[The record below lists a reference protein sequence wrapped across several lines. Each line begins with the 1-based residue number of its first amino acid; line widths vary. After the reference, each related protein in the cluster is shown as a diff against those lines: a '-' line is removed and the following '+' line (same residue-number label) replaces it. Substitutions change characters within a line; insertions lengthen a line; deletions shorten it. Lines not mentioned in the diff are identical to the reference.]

1 MKDGTATMVM
11 TPPATKPKEKEVSG
25 QELSKTWVGQS
36 IKRREDPRLLTG
48 RGTFVDDI
56 TLPNLYHAAILRSPR
71 AHARILSYDTR
82 EAENHPGVIAVL
94 TGEEVGQMS
103 KPFPVGVTAAFKYY
117 SAAVGKVRYVGEPV
131 AVVVASD
138 RYVAEDAME
147 LIQVEYEPL
156 PPIVHCEAALEADA
170 PLLHEELGN
179 NIGCHRLLN
188 YGDVDQAFEEADL
201 VLKER
206 FVFPRYSSLPL
217 ETYAVIADFDAITGM
232 FTVHSNFMGPFSM
245 HAVAAR
251 ALDVEEN
258 KLRFIVPSD
267 IGGSFGI
274 KTSIYP
280 YIVLLSL
287 ASRKAGRPVKWI
299 EDRQEHLMA
308 SSCQTDRVAYREV
321 AVKNDGTLLGIKSKV
336 IENVGAYL
344 RAPEPACT
352 FRPIGNFV
360 GPYKV
365 RNVQLDAYDVMTNK
379 CPTGPNRGYGCQQ
392 IYFEQERMMDRIAE
406 ELELDPLEVRMKN
419 LIPAEDMPYTTPTGG
434 IYDSGDYPKGMDLVV
449 EMSQYT
455 KLRERQKK
463 ARAEGRLFGI
473 GIATGIDPS
482 VSNMGYITIALPP
495 EFRARAGY
503 LPKSGSAESATI
515 QMNQR
520 GKVSVTMATTPQ
532 GQGHETVV
540 TQIVADELG
549 ITPDDVVIVDE
560 FDTAKHG
567 WSISSGTYA
576 SRFASV
582 GTSAAVLAAR
592 KLKGKIIHLAAALL
606 SVPEED
612 LIIQEG
618 KVFAKDNPE
627 KNITV
632 KRVAGTA
639 HWNHELLPDDV
650 EAGLQARAVFRFP
663 ANVAPDPQ
671 DRVNSS
677 NTYGFMVEIVVVE
690 VDPDSGKVNILDWFS
705 VHDAGTIINPKIV
718 EGQIYGGALHGI
730 GGALFEELA
739 YDDDGQ
745 FLTGSF
751 MHYVCPTAV
760 EAPKLKIGH
769 ICSPSPLT
777 LLGSKGAGESSSETA
792 PAAIAGAVADA
803 LGPLGIR
810 INELPLNPKRVWT
823 LIHESKTP

>member
-1 MKDGTATMVM
+1 M
-11 TPPATKPKEKEVSG
+11 TVEAPPKEKEKEAETPKKG
-25 QELSKTWVGQS
+25 WVGQG

-56 TLPNLYHAAILRSPR
+56 TVPNLHHAAILRSPR
-71 AHARILSYDTR
+71 AHAKIVAIDTA
-82 EAENHPGVIAVL
+82 EALKQPGVIAVL
-94 TGEEVGQMS
+94 TGDEVGQMS
-103 KPFPVGVTAAFKYY
+103 KPFPLGVTTPIKYY
-117 SAAVGKVRYVGEPV
+117 SAAVDKVRYVGEPV

-138 RYVAEDAME
+138 RYVAEDGVE
-147 LIQVEYEPL
+147 LIEVEYEPL
-156 PPIVHCEAALEADA
+156 PPIVNPEAALAPDA
-170 PLLHEELGN
+170 PVLHEEIGN
-179 NIGCHRLLN
+179 NIGCHRLLD

-206 FVFPRYSSLPL
+206 FVFPRYSSVPL
-217 ETYAVIADFDAITGM
+217 ETYAVIADYDAISGV
-232 FTVHSNFMGPFSM
+232 FTIRSNFMGPFSM

-251 ALDVEEN
+251 ALSVEEN

-274 KTSIYP
+274 KSSIYP
-280 YIVLLSL
+280 YIVLIAL
-287 ASRKAGRPVKWI
+287 AAMKAGRPVKWI

-321 AVKNDGTLLGIKSKV
+321 AVKKDGTLLGIKAK
-336 IENVGAYL
+336 IIDNVGAYV

-365 RNVQLDAYDVMTNK
+365 KNIRIDAYNVMTNK
-379 CPTGPNRGYGCQQ
+379 CPTGPNRGYGCQHL
-392 IYFEQERMMDRIAE
+392 YFEQERMMDMIAE
-406 ELELDPLEVRMKN
+406 ELELDPIEVRLHN
-419 LIPAEDMPYTTPTGG
+419 FIAAEDIPYTTPMGG
-434 IYDSGDYPKGMDLVV
+434 IYDSGDYRKGMDLVV
-449 EMSQYT
+449 EMSQYK
-455 KLRERQKK
+455 KLREKQKK
-463 ARAEGRLFGI
+463 AREEGRLFGI

-482 VSNMGYITIALPP
+482 VSNMGYLTVALPP
-495 EFRARAGY
+495 EVRARPGY
-503 LPKSGSAESATI
+503 LPKSGSAETATI
-515 QMNQR
+515 QMNPR
-520 GKVSVTMATTPQ
+520 GKVSVTMSTTPQ

-540 TQIVADELG
+540 AQIVADELG
-549 ITPDDVVIVDE
+549 LTPDDVVSIDE

-567 WSISSGTYA
+567 WTISSGTYA

-592 KLKGKIIHLAAALL
+592 QLKKKIIHLAAALL

-612 LIIQEG
+612 LTIEKG
-618 KVFAKDNPE
+618 KVFVKDNPE
-627 KNITV
+627 NSITV

-639 HWNHELLPDDV
+639 HWNHELLPADV

-663 ANVAPDPQ
+663 SNVAPDPE

-677 NTYGFMVEIVVVE
+677 YTYGFMVEIVVVE
-690 VDPDSGKVNILDWFS
+690 VDRDSGQVKILDWFS
-705 VHDAGTIINPKIV
+705 VHDAGTIINPKIL

-730 GGALFEELA
+730 GGALYEELA
-739 YDDDGQ
+739 YDEEGQ

-751 MHYVCPTAV
+751 MHYVCPTAA
-760 EAPKLKIGH
+760 EAPLLNIDH

-777 LLGSKGAGESSSETA
+777 LLGSKGVGESSSQTA

-803 LGPLGIR
+803 LRPLGIK
-810 INELPLNPKRVWT
+810 ITQLPLNPKKVWT
-823 LIHESKTP
+823 LIHESESKTNRNTSDSR

>member
-1 MKDGTATMVM
+1 MVVA
-11 TPPATKPKEKEVSG
+11 PPPTREKEKKA
-25 QELSKTWVGQS
+25 QKTGTYVGQPV
-36 IKRREDPRLLTG
+36 KRREDPRLLTG

-56 TLPNLYHAAILRSPR
+56 TVPNMLFAAILRSPR
-71 AHARILSYDTR
+71 AHARILSIDPSK
-82 EAENHPGVIAVL
+82 ALDHPEVITVL
-94 TGEEVGQMS
+94 TGKEVGEQS
-103 KPFPVGVTAAFKYY
+103 LPFPVGVVASFKYY
-117 SAAVGKVRYVGEPV
+117 SAAVDKVRYVGEPV

-138 RYVAEDAME
+138 RYVAEDALE
-147 LIQVEYEPL
+147 LIDVEYEPL
-156 PPIVHCEAALEADA
+156 PPVIKPEDALDPDAAI
-170 PLLHEELGN
+170 LHEELGS
-179 NIGCHRLLN
+179 NIGCHRLLD
-188 YGDVDQAFEEADL
+188 YGDVDKAFDEADL
-201 VLKER
+201 TLKER

-217 ETYAVIADFDAITGM
+217 ETYAVISDYDAVTGVI
-232 FTVHSNFMGPFSM
+232 TVHSNFMGPFSM
-245 HAVAAR
+245 HAVTAR
-251 ALDVEEN
+251 ALNIDEN

-274 KTSIYP
+274 KSSIYP

-287 ASRKAGRPVKWI
+287 AAMKAGRPVKWI

-365 RNVQLDAYDVMTNK
+365 RNVRLDAYDVMTNK

-392 IYFEQERMMDRIAE
+392 IYFEQERMMDHIAK
-406 ELELDPLEVRMKN
+406 ELDLDPIEVRRRN
-419 LIPAEDMPYTTPTGG
+419 LIPAEEIPYTTPMGG
-434 IYDSGDYPKGMDLVV
+434 IYDSGDYQKGMDLVV
-449 EMSQYT
+449 EMSQYES
-455 KLRERQKK
+455 LRKQQKEAQK
-463 ARAEGRLFGI
+463 EGRLFGI

-495 EFRARAGY
+495 EVRAKPGY

-520 GKVSVTMATTPQ
+520 GKVSITMGTTPQ

-540 TQIVADELG
+540 SQIVADELG
-549 ITPDDVVIVDE
+549 ITPEDVMVIDE

-576 SRFASV
+576 SRFSSV
-582 GTSAAVLAAR
+582 GTSAAALAAR
-592 KLKGKIIHLAAALL
+592 KLKGKILHLAAALL

-612 LIIQEG
+612 LIIEEG
-618 KVFAKDNPE
+618 TVVSQSDPE
-627 KNITV
+627 KKITV

-639 HWNHELLPDDV
+639 HWNLELLPDDI

-663 ANVAPDPQ
+663 SNVAPDAQ

-677 NTYGFMVEIVVVE
+677 NTYGFMVEICVVE
-690 VDPDSGKVNILDWFS
+690 VDRDSGEVKILDWFS
-705 VHDAGTIINPKIV
+705 VHDAGTIINPMLM

-730 GGALFEELA
+730 AGALYEELS
-739 YDDDGQ
+739 YDDEGQ
-745 FLTGSF
+745 MLAGNF
-751 MHYVCPTAV
+751 MQYVCPTAV
-760 EAPKLKIGH
+760 EAPKLNIGH

-777 LLGSKGAGESSSETA
+777 TLGSKGAGESSSETA
-792 PAAIAGAVADA
+792 PAAIASAVADA
-803 LGPLGIR
+803 LRPLGVN
-810 INELPLNPKRVWT
+810 INELPLNPKRVWS
-823 LIHESKTP
+823 LIHEGPSENS

>member
-1 MKDGTATMVM
+1 MVVA
-11 TPPATKPKEKEVSG
+11 PPQTKEKKKEA
-25 QELSKTWVGQS
+25 QKAATWVGQS
-36 IKRREDPRLLTG
+36 VKRREDPRLLTG

-56 TLPNLYHAAILRSPR
+56 TVPNMHYAAILRSPR
-71 AHARILSYDTR
+71 AHARVVSIDPSKALDL
-82 EAENHPGVIAVL
+82 PGVITVL
-94 TGEEVGQMS
+94 TGEEVGEKS
-103 KPFPVGVTAAFKYY
+103 LPFPVGVTAAFKYY
-117 SAAVGKVRYVGEPV
+117 SAAVDKVRYVGEPV

-138 RYVAEDAME
+138 RYVAEDALE
-147 LIQVEYEPL
+147 LIEVEYDPL
-156 PPIVHCEAALEADA
+156 PPVVKPEDALDPDAAI
-170 PLLHEELGN
+170 LHEELGN
-179 NIGCHRLLN
+179 NIGCHRLLD
-188 YGDVDQAFEEADL
+188 YGEVDKAFEEADL
-201 VLKER
+201 ILKER

-217 ETYAVIADFDAITGM
+217 ETYAVIADHDAITGVI
-232 FTVHSNFMGPFSM
+232 TVHSNFMGPFSM
-245 HAVAAR
+245 HAVTAR
-251 ALDVEEN
+251 ALNIDEN

-274 KTSIYP
+274 KSSIYP
-280 YIVLLSL
+280 YIVLISL
-287 ASRKAGRPVKWI
+287 AAMKAGRPVKWI
-299 EDRQEHLMA
+299 EDRQEHLLA

-321 AVKNDGTLLGIKSKV
+321 AVRNDGTLLGIKSKV

-365 RNVQLDAYDVMTNK
+365 QNVRLDAYDVMTNK

-406 ELELDPLEVRMKN
+406 ELDLDPMEVRRRN
-419 LIPAEDMPYTTPTGG
+419 LIPADEIPYTTPMGG
-434 IYDSGDYPKGMDLVV
+434 IYDSGDYQKGMDLVV
-449 EMSQYT
+449 EMSQYEDL
-455 KLRERQKK
+455 KKQRDEAQK
-463 ARAEGRLFGI
+463 EGRLFGI

-495 EFRARAGY
+495 EVRAKPGY

-520 GKVSVTMATTPQ
+520 GKVSVSMGTTPQ

-540 TQIVADELG
+540 SQIVADELG
-549 ITPDDVVIVDE
+549 LTPEEILVIDE

-592 KLKGKIIHLAAALL
+592 KLKKQIIHLAAALL

-612 LIIQEG
+612 LVIEEG
-618 KVFAKDNPE
+618 TVISQSDPE
-627 KNITV
+627 KKITV

-639 HWNHELLPDDV
+639 HWNLELLPDDI

-663 ANVAPDPQ
+663 SNVAPDSQ

-677 NTYGFMVEIVVVE
+677 NTYGFMVEICVVE
-690 VDPDSGKVNILDWFS
+690 VDRDSGEVKILDWFS
-705 VHDAGTIINPKIV
+705 VHDAGTIINPMLM

-730 GGALFEELA
+730 GGALFEELS

-745 FLTGSF
+745 MLAGNF
-751 MHYVCPTAV
+751 MQYVCATAV
-760 EAPKLKIGH
+760 EAPKLNIGH

-777 LLGSKGAGESSSETA
+777 PLGSKGAGESTSETA
-792 PAAIAGAVADA
+792 PAAIANAVADA
-803 LGPLGIR
+803 LRSLDVN
-810 INELPLNPKRVWT
+810 INELPLNPKRVWS
-823 LIHESKTP
+823 LIHEGPSKNN

>member
-1 MKDGTATMVM
+1 M
-11 TPPATKPKEKEVSG
+11 
-25 QELSKTWVGQS
+25 
-36 IKRREDPRLLTG
+36 
-48 RGTFVDDI
+48 DDI
-56 TLPNLYHAAILRSPR
+56 TMPNMHHAAILRSPR
-71 AHARILSYDTR
+71 AHARVISIDTSKAL
-82 EAENHPGVIAVL
+82 ELPGVITVL
-94 TGEEVGQMS
+94 TGKEVGEQS
-103 KPFPVGVTAAFKYY
+103 LPFPVGVTAPFKYY
-117 SAAVGKVRYVGEPV
+117 SAAVDKVRYVGEPV

-138 RYVAEDAME
+138 RYVAEDALE
-147 LIQVEYEPL
+147 LIEVDYDPL
-156 PPIVHCEAALEADA
+156 PPVVKPEDALDPNAAI
-170 PLLHEELGN
+170 LHEELGD
-179 NIGCHRLLN
+179 NIGCHRLLD
-188 YGDVDQAFEEADL
+188 YGEVDKAFEKADL
-201 VLKER
+201 ILKER

-217 ETYAVIADFDAITGM
+217 ETYAVIADYDAVTGVIT
-232 FTVHSNFMGPFSM
+232 VRSNFMGPFSM

-251 ALDVEEN
+251 ALNIDEN

-274 KTSIYP
+274 KSSIYP
-280 YIVLLSL
+280 YIVLISL
-287 ASRKAGRPVKWI
+287 AAMKAGRPVKWI
-299 EDRQEHLMA
+299 EDRQEHLLA

-321 AVKNDGTLLGIKSKV
+321 AVRNDGTLLGIKSKV

-365 RNVQLDAYDVMTNK
+365 RNVRLDAYDVMTNK

-406 ELELDPLEVRMKN
+406 ELDLDPMEVRRRN
-419 LIPAEDMPYTTPTGG
+419 LIPADEIPYTTPMGG
-434 IYDSGDYPKGMDLVV
+434 IYDSGNYQKGMDLVV
-449 EMSQYT
+449 EMSQYESL
-455 KLRERQKK
+455 KKQRDEAQK
-463 ARAEGRLFGI
+463 EGRLFGI

-495 EFRARAGY
+495 EVRAKPGY

-520 GKVSVTMATTPQ
+520 GKVSVSMGTTPQ

-540 TQIVADELG
+540 SQIVADELG
-549 ITPDDVVIVDE
+549 ITPEEVLVIDE

-592 KLKGKIIHLAAALL
+592 KLKKQIIHLAAALL

-612 LIIQEG
+612 LVIEEG
-618 KVFAKDNPE
+618 TVISQSDPE
-627 KNITV
+627 KKITV

-639 HWNHELLPDDV
+639 HWNLELLPDDI

-663 ANVAPDPQ
+663 SNVAPDAE

-677 NTYGFMVEIVVVE
+677 NTYGFMVEICVVE
-690 VDPDSGKVNILDWFS
+690 VDRDSGKVNILDWFS
-705 VHDAGTIINPKIV
+705 VHDAGTIINPMLM

-730 GGALFEELA
+730 GGALYEELT

-745 FLTGSF
+745 MLAGNF
-751 MHYVCPTAV
+751 MQYVCPTAV
-760 EAPKLKIGH
+760 EAPKLNIGH

-777 LLGSKGAGESSSETA
+777 PLGSKGAGESSTETA
-792 PAAIAGAVADA
+792 PAAIANAVADA
-803 LGPLGIR
+803 LRSLEVN
-810 INELPLNPKRVWT
+810 INELPLNPKRVWS
-823 LIHESKTP
+823 LIHEGQSEKTQ

>member
-1 MKDGTATMVM
+1 MVIA
-11 TPPATKPKEKEVSG
+11 PPKTKEKKKEA
-25 QELSKTWVGQS
+25 QKAATWVGQP

-56 TLPNLYHAAILRSPR
+56 TMPNMHHAAILRSPR
-71 AHARILSYDTR
+71 AHARVVSIDTSK
-82 EAENHPGVIAVL
+82 ALDHPGVLTVL
-94 TGEEVGQMS
+94 TGKEVGEKS
-103 KPFPVGVTAAFKYY
+103 LPFPVGVTAPFKYY
-117 SAAVGKVRYVGEPV
+117 SAAVDKVRYVGEPM

-138 RYVAEDAME
+138 RYVAEDALE
-147 LIQVEYEPL
+147 LIEVEYDPL
-156 PPIVHCEAALEADA
+156 PPVVKPEDALDPDAAI
-170 PLLHEELGN
+170 LHEELGN
-179 NIGCHRLLN
+179 NIGCHRLLD
-188 YGDVDQAFEEADL
+188 YGEVDKAFEEADL
-201 VLKER
+201 TLKER

-217 ETYAVIADFDAITGM
+217 ETYAVIADYDAVTGVIT
-232 FTVHSNFMGPFSM
+232 VRSNFMGPFSM
-245 HAVAAR
+245 HAVTAR
-251 ALDVEEN
+251 ALNIDEN

-274 KTSIYP
+274 KSSIYP
-280 YIVLLSL
+280 YIVLISL
-287 ASRKAGRPVKWI
+287 ATMKAGRPIKWI
-299 EDRQEHLMA
+299 EDRQEHLLA

-321 AVKNDGTLLGIKSKV
+321 AVRNDGTLLGIKSKV

-365 RNVQLDAYDVMTNK
+365 RNVRLDAYDVMTNK

-406 ELELDPLEVRMKN
+406 ELQLDPMEVRLRN
-419 LIPAEDMPYTTPTGG
+419 LIPADEIPYTTPMGG
-434 IYDSGDYPKGMDLVV
+434 IYDSGDYQKAMDLVV
-449 EMSQYT
+449 EMSQYEGL
-455 KLRERQKK
+455 KKQRDEAQKG
-463 ARAEGRLFGI
+463 GRLFGI

-482 VSNMGYITIALPP
+482 VSNMGYITVALPP
-495 EFRARAGY
+495 EVRAKPGY

-520 GKVSVTMATTPQ
+520 GKVSVSMGTTPQ

-540 TQIVADELG
+540 SQIVADELG
-549 ITPDDVVIVDE
+549 ITPEEVLVIDE

-592 KLKGKIIHLAAALL
+592 KLKKQIIHLAAALL

-612 LIIQEG
+612 LVIDEG
-618 KVFAKDNPE
+618 TVISQSDPE
-627 KNITV
+627 KKITI

-639 HWNHELLPDDV
+639 HWNLELLPDDI

-663 ANVAPDPQ
+663 SNVAPDAE

-677 NTYGFMVEIVVVE
+677 NTYGFMVEICVVE
-690 VDPDSGKVNILDWFS
+690 VDRDSGEVKILDWFS
-705 VHDAGTIINPKIV
+705 VHDAGTIINPMLM

-730 GGALFEELA
+730 GGALFEELT

-745 FLTGSF
+745 MLAGNF
-751 MHYVCPTAV
+751 MQYVCPTAV
-760 EAPKLKIGH
+760 EAPKLNIGH

-777 LLGSKGAGESSSETA
+777 PLGSKGAGESTSETA
-792 PAAIAGAVADA
+792 PAAIANAVADA
-803 LGPLGIR
+803 LRSLDVN
-810 INELPLNPKRVWT
+810 INELPLNPKRVWS
-823 LIHESKTP
+823 LIHEGPSKNN

>member
-1 MKDGTATMVM
+1 MVVA
-11 TPPATKPKEKEVSG
+11 PPQTKEKKKEA
-25 QELSKTWVGQS
+25 QKAATWVGQS
-36 IKRREDPRLLTG
+36 VKRREDPRLLTG

-56 TLPNLYHAAILRSPR
+56 TVPNMHYAAILRSPR
-71 AHARILSYDTR
+71 AHARVVSIDPSKALDL
-82 EAENHPGVIAVL
+82 PGVITVL
-94 TGEEVGQMS
+94 TGEEVGEKS
-103 KPFPVGVTAAFKYY
+103 LPFPVGVTAAFKYY
-117 SAAVGKVRYVGEPV
+117 SAAVDKVRYVGEPV

-138 RYVAEDAME
+138 RYVAEDALE
-147 LIQVEYEPL
+147 LIEVEYDPL
-156 PPIVHCEAALEADA
+156 PPVVKPEDALDPDAAI
-170 PLLHEELGN
+170 LHEELGN
-179 NIGCHRLLN
+179 NIGCHRLLD
-188 YGDVDQAFEEADL
+188 YGEVDKAFEEADL
-201 VLKER
+201 ILKER

-217 ETYAVIADFDAITGM
+217 ETYAVIADHDAITGVI
-232 FTVHSNFMGPFSM
+232 TVHSNFMGPFSM
-245 HAVAAR
+245 HAVTAR
-251 ALDVEEN
+251 ALNIDEN

-274 KTSIYP
+274 KSSIYP
-280 YIVLLSL
+280 YIVLISL
-287 ASRKAGRPVKWI
+287 AAMKAGRPVKWI
-299 EDRQEHLMA
+299 EDRQEHLLA

-321 AVKNDGTLLGIKSKV
+321 AVRNDGTLLGIKSKV

-365 RNVQLDAYDVMTNK
+365 QNVRLDAYDVMTNK

-406 ELELDPLEVRMKN
+406 ELDLDPMEVRRRN
-419 LIPAEDMPYTTPTGG
+419 LIPADEIPYTTPMGG
-434 IYDSGDYPKGMDLVV
+434 IYDSGDYQKGMDLVV
-449 EMSQYT
+449 EMSQYEDL
-455 KLRERQKK
+455 KKQRDEAQK
-463 ARAEGRLFGI
+463 EGRLFGI

-495 EFRARAGY
+495 EVRAKPGY

-520 GKVSVTMATTPQ
+520 GKVSVSMGTTPQ

-540 TQIVADELG
+540 SQIVADELG
-549 ITPDDVVIVDE
+549 LTPEEILVIDE

-592 KLKGKIIHLAAALL
+592 KLKKQIIHLAAALL

-612 LIIQEG
+612 LVIEEG
-618 KVFAKDNPE
+618 TVISQSDPE
-627 KNITV
+627 KKITV

-639 HWNHELLPDDV
+639 HWNLELLPDDI

-663 ANVAPDPQ
+663 SNVAPDSQ

-677 NTYGFMVEIVVVE
+677 NTYGFMVEICVVE
-690 VDPDSGKVNILDWFS
+690 VDRDSGEVKILDWFS
-705 VHDAGTIINPKIV
+705 VHDAGTIINPMLM

-730 GGALFEELA
+730 GGALFEELT

-745 FLTGSF
+745 MLAGNF
-751 MHYVCPTAV
+751 MQYVCPTAV
-760 EAPKLKIGH
+760 EAPKLNIGH

-777 LLGSKGAGESSSETA
+777 PLGSKGAGESTSETA
-792 PAAIAGAVADA
+792 PAAIANAVADA
-803 LGPLGIR
+803 LRSLDVN
-810 INELPLNPKRVWT
+810 INELPLNPKRVWS
-823 LIHESKTP
+823 LIHEGPSKNN